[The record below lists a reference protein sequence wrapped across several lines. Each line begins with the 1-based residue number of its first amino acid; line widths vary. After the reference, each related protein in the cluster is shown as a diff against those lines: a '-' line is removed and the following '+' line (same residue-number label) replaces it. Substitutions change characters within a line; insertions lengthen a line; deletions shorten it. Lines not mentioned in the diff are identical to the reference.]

1 MAYNAG
7 VTTTRSY
14 LTVDREWG
22 PEDFLDKG
30 SRFVSFLHSA
40 ADRLSAE
47 AYITALR
54 ERFADATHVCYA
66 WRLGKGEESEH
77 RYNDDGEPGG
87 TAGLPI
93 YNEIRRRD
101 YLNVV
106 VAVVRYYGG
115 VKLGTGGLARAY
127 GKAARLVLEASRPKK
142 ILLTDPASIVFPF
155 DFTGEVM
162 QVVRRLDLA
171 ITGQDYS
178 PAGTTLNVLVPRGTM
193 EALRNTLREAGGGKV
208 SLKPAVKGKWKVE
221 SGK

>member
-7 VTTTRSY
+7 VNTTRNY

-22 PEDFLDKG
+22 PEEFLDKG
-30 SRFVSFLHSA
+30 SRFISVLHA
-40 ADRLSAE
+40 AGDRTCAE
-47 AYITALR
+47 AYIAALR

-101 YLNVV
+101 YLDVV

-127 GKAARLVLEASRPKK
+127 GKGARLVLEASRPKK
-142 ILLTDPASIVFPF
+142 ILLTDPASIAFPF
-155 DFTGEVM
+155 DLTGEVM
-162 QVVRRLDLA
+162 QVVRRLKLE
-171 ITGQDYS
+171 ITAQEYS
-178 PAGTTLNVLVPRGTM
+178 PEGTRMTVLVPRGQV
-193 EALRNTLREAGGGKV
+193 EILRGALLEAGAGKV
-208 SLKPAVKGKWKVE
+208 SLNPAVSEK
-221 SGK
+221 